1 MRNPIGRLVAVG
13 LVAAM
18 TLAVTVGPT
27 SAWPPKGSF
36 LIDGKVERPMLL
48 STEEIADFLATTNPP
63 VHTVTFQ
70 AAQVKTKVWLEL
82 EGGFVLGD
90 GGVRLLLGIVRHGSL
105 AEAVRE
111 LGWSYRH
118 AWGYLRQAEAR
129 LGVALIRTRAGKGI
143 ARGMELTE
151 AGHLLMER
159 LGALRDCID
168 EAVGPSGPTAI
179 EVAAR
184 GRRAARRESRR
195 GARR

>member
-1 MRNPIGRLVAVG
+1 MTRKLLDN
-13 LVAAM
+13 VAA
-18 TLAVTVGPT
+18 T
-27 SAWPPKGSF
+27 SDRTRAKGS
-36 LIDGKVERPMLL
+36 LPG
-48 STEEIADFLATTNPP
+48 ADQSA
-63 VHTVTFQ
+63 HAHII

-82 EGGFVLGD
+82 DGGFVIGD
-90 GGVRLLLGIVRHGSL
+90 GGLRLLLGIVRHGSL

-129 LGVALIRTRAGKGI
+129 LGVAVIRTRSGRGS

-159 LGALRDCID
+159 LRALRDRID
-168 EAVGPSGPTAI
+168 EALGPSGPTAS

-184 GRRAARRESRR
+184 GRRAARRETRS
-195 GARR
+195 GAPR